1 MDFESLLTRVRPL
14 YRPMST
20 PPREDVDAVE
30 RAWGISVPPTFRT
43 FLERLGGGTLVG
55 SGGVMEIWWTR
66 DVLGR
71 ARERDILPF
80 GLRGTRAVVF
90 ASDGGGYDYAF
101 DVDGDFGRGAYAVLA
116 ADGASDLVE
125 FLAPDFA
132 GALER
137 IAFGPRR
144 DTYGDA
150 VVRSVRGEP
159 LR

>member
-1 MDFESLLTRVRPL
+1 MDFESLLTRIHPL

-30 RAWGISVPPTFRT
+30 RAWGISAPATFRT
-43 FLERLGGGTLVG
+43 FLERFGGGALVG
-55 SGGVMEIWWTR
+55 AGGVMEIWWTPSQ
-66 DVLGR
+66 LGR

-80 GLRGTRAVVF
+80 GLRGTRSVVF
-90 ASDGGGYDYAF
+90 ASDGGSHDYAF
-101 DVDGDFGRGAYAVLA
+101 DVDGDFGRGAYAVLS

-125 FLAPDFA
+125 FIAPDFA

-144 DTYGDA
+144 DTYADE
-150 VVRSVRGEP
+150 VVRVARRET